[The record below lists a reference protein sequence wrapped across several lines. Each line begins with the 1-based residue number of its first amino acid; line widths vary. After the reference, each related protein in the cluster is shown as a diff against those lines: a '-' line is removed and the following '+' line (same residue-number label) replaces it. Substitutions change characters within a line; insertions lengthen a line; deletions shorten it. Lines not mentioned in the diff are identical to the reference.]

1 MVRKVRRH
9 HLRSCSTLSRAKSVH
24 LIMLRSSMV
33 FLYCLV
39 HGKRCKAAAPT
50 GIAASIVEVK
60 RMPKHHAFLY
70 LTPRLVADLISTYHC
85 RQVQSFHVIQEH
97 RDRGDSRPRQ
107 HDPQPISVRWRY
119 EIEAGFLERDGGH
132 QRFPEPGYVA
142 VRRGA

>member
-9 HLRSCSTLSRAKSVH
+9 HLRSCSTLSRARSVH
-24 LIMLRSSMV
+24 LIILRSSMV

-60 RMPKHHAFLY
+60 RLPKHHAFLY
-70 LTPRLVADLISTYHC
+70 LLSTRLVADLIATYHY
-85 RQVQSFHVIQEH
+85 RQVQSFHLIQEH
-97 RDRGDSRPRQ
+97 RDRGHSRPRQ

-119 EIEAGFLERDGGH
+119 EIEAGLLEGNGG
-132 QRFPEPGYVA
+132 QQKLSES
-142 VRRGA
+142 